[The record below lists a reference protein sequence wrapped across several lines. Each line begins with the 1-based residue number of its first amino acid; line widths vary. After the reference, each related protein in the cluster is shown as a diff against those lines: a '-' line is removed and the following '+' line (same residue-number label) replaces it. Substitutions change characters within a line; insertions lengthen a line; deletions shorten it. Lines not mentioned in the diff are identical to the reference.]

1 MNQPDRPS
9 AHSAPHDTNPA
20 TAAEAK
26 RLFDLLNPVVT
37 AHRLY
42 LEDVS
47 VRLAGAHRT
56 VGVVVDLEQDAS
68 GGVGLDIIAEISR
81 ELSDVLDAD
90 PHDDGRPFDLEV
102 SSPGVSRPLTEPR
115 HWRRARGRMVKVNV
129 VQGENLT
136 GRLLEVDD
144 DGVTIRPELPVK
156 KGMKP
161 KQGEPE
167 RISFEIIRRG
177 TVEVEFSHLDDA
189 EGADDAAPDDDAV
202 PEDTG
207 PNKDFNPAA
216 GAADGEES

>member
-1 MNQPDRPS
+1 MTQPDRPT
-9 AHSAPHDTNPA
+9 AHNAPHDTTLA
-20 TAAEAK
+20 TATEAK
-26 RLFDLLNPVVT
+26 RLFRLLNPAVK

-47 VRLAGAHRT
+47 VHLAGAHRT
-56 VGVVVDLEQDAS
+56 VSVVVDLEQDLS

-115 HWRRARGRMVKVNV
+115 HWRRARGRMVRINV
-129 VQGENLT
+129 MQGENLT
-136 GRLLEVDD
+136 GRLLAVDD

-167 RISFEIIRRG
+167 RISFGRIRRG
-177 TVEVEFSHLDDA
+177 TVEVEFSHADEGVSEDA
-189 EGADDAAPDDDAV
+189 GLNENFD
-202 PEDTG
+202 
-207 PNKDFNPAA
+207 PAA
-216 GAADGEES
+216 GAVDGEDS